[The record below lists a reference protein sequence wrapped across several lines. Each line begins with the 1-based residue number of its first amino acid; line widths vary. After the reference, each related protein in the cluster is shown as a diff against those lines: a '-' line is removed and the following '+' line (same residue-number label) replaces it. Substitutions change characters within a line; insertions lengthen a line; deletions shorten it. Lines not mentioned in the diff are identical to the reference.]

1 MARPYQMSSQRLKLK
16 AVGHVL
22 LAFLGV
28 IGLLSLFS
36 NHRMFLNM
44 LEQLVIYDDIGLT
57 HGRQNCSPGGNSA
70 SPNNRQ
76 GDNDIREP
84 LHIRENLGD
93 TQGAQSA
100 TGLPPY
106 SSAKSNP
113 ARHLEQTRHSS
124 VSRAPETGKAGRSA
138 IAVALVSTGNPW
150 GVDLTSTDEKHV
162 DAIQLVRQRHG
173 ADES

>member
-1 MARPYQMSSQRLKLK
+1 MSICNSDPIMARSYQMSSQRLKLN

-84 LHIRENLGD
+84 LDIREKPWRHTRSTVGDWATPLQFCEIQSCTAFGTNSPFFSQSCSGNWKSRPISDCSGSCEYRQPLGRRLD
-93 TQGAQSA
+93 V
-100 TGLPPY
+100 
-106 SSAKSNP
+106 N
-113 ARHLEQTRHSS
+113 
-124 VSRAPETGKAGRSA
+124 
-138 IAVALVSTGNPW
+138 
-150 GVDLTSTDEKHV
+150 
-162 DAIQLVRQRHG
+162 
-173 ADES
+173 